1 MTPTAPATEIRP
13 EINPSKGRVEFA
25 VYIDGAHCGYA
36 GSNLAGATLRDEI
49 LAKRAEAAEPRCSS
63 CGDPISSPEGE
74 LCDACYLV
82 FQDHKKFGIVGPH
95 TPGQGAEG
103 AEGAELAHQER
114 AALVAEA
121 RQPAPKRRRKAA
133 SPCTCPQCQ
142 PAPDANGVYRCRA
155 GQEWVA
161 FHAGLY
167 IASGPN
173 FLQINDKLNDYRR
186 TLLKRPLPDATPEEV
201 ESVLAADQ

>member
-1 MTPTAPATEIRP
+1 MTTTELRPQDNPAGEKNEI
-13 EINPSKGRVEFA
+13 A
-25 VYIDGAHCGYA
+25 VFIDGAHCGYGKTYRDA
-36 GSNLAGATLRDEI
+36 ARLRDEI
-49 LAKRAEAAEPRCSS
+49 LAARAEAAE
-63 CGDPISSPEGE
+63 
-74 LCDACYLV
+74 
-82 FQDHKKFGIVGPH
+82 
-95 TPGQGAEG
+95 
-103 AEGAELAHQER
+103 LAQQER
-114 AALVAEA
+114 AAGVIEA
-121 RQPAPKRRRKAA
+121 RTPAPKRRRKP
-133 SPCTCPQCQ
+133 SPCTCGLC
-142 PAPDANGVYRCRA
+142 APSTEANGVYRCRA